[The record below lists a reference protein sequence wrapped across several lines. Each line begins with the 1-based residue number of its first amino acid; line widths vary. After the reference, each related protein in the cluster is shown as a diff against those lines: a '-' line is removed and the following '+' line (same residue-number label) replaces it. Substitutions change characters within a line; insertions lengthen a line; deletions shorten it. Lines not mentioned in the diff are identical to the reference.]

1 MPFIVSIASDM
12 MAIMGIVP
20 KCVEHRFECSTARS
34 GASRPP
40 IPTRGDTRI
49 SAAFA
54 GVVEIMEDPPLE
66 IAHRFFRFSHPGLL
80 WLRERRESARR
91 NAGMVSLWPGMVPSH
106 A

>member
-1 MPFIVSIASDM
+1 M
-12 MAIMGIVP
+12 MVAMGIVL

-34 GASRPP
+34 GASWPP

-54 GVVEIMEDPPLE
+54 GVVEIMGDPPLE
-66 IAHRFFRFSHPGLL
+66 IAHRFFRFSHPWLL

-91 NAGMVSLWPGMVPSH
+91 NTGMVSLGPGMGPSH

>member
-12 MAIMGIVP
+12 MVAMGIVL
-20 KCVEHRFECSTARS
+20 KCVEHRLECSTAPS

-40 IPTRGDTRI
+40 IPTRGDTRKRGE
-49 SAAFA
+49 FP

-80 WLRERRESARR
+80 WLREWRESARR
-91 NAGMVSLWPGMVPSH
+91 NTGMVSLWPGMVPSH